1 MKDVS
6 VDGDGEAALLGQVG
20 TDSWLTAVEQLV
32 AAVELL
38 DVLVWVVLLVFLD
51 GMGEE
56 DAEDMLWEDCS
67 GFMVA
72 FFKDCRFLA
81 ILRNL

>member
-1 MKDVS
+1 M
-6 VDGDGEAALLGQVG
+6 DGDGDAALPWKEG
-20 TDSWLTAVEQLV
+20 TDSWLTVVEQLG
-32 AAVELL
+32 AELL

-67 GFMVA
+67 GLMFL
-72 FFKDCRFLA
+72 FFNDWRFLA
-81 ILRNL
+81 IFRNL

>member
-1 MKDVS
+1 
-6 VDGDGEAALLGQVG
+6 
-20 TDSWLTAVEQLV
+20 LTAVEQLA

-56 DAEDMLWEDCS
+56 DAEDML
-67 GFMVA
+67 
-72 FFKDCRFLA
+72 
-81 ILRNL
+81 